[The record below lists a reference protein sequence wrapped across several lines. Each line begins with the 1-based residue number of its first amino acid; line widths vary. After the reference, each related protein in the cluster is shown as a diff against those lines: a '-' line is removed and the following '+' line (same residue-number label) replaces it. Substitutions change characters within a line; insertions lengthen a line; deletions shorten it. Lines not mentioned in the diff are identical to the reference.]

1 VGAALCGELP
11 SWPLRCPLAPGRGG
25 GVIVFDGACPAHSR
39 GQGHGL
45 YGGPEEKT
53 KPDAPKVSE
62 RFGNPL
68 ENDEA

>member
-1 VGAALCGELP
+1 M
-11 SWPLRCPLAPGRGG
+11 
-25 GVIVFDGACPAHSR
+25 FDGACPAHSR

-62 RFGNPL
+62 RFGNLIKCDALVMGQHGLTIHRRHFPVG
-68 ENDEA
+68 EHADRVGD